1 MILVWKGYGHSMM
14 NLVYLRMM
22 FFSVRMKSE
31 VGPEAVAAATAEDTG
46 RFDPIPPTKLVADPA
61 LLLDPLFPP
70 VLSPPPPPR
79 MRNDE
84 RDDVGP
90 K

>member
-1 MILVWKGYGHSMM
+1 MM
-14 NLVYLRMM
+14 NLVYRRMM
-22 FFSVRMKSE
+22 FFSVRMKRE
-31 VGPEAVAAATAEDTG
+31 VGPDAVAAATAAETG
-46 RFDPIPPTKLVADPA
+46 RLDPIPPIKLLADPA
-61 LLLDPLFPP
+61 LLLDPLWPP
-70 VLSPPPPPR
+70 MLSPPPLPR